1 MVNCCPNSEGQGP
14 RVPGDELS
22 TQLGKEVES
31 KFGFIFRQ
39 LGLLVQANKTMLRT
53 NGCWKFAPEYE
64 VFCEQRRIIA
74 AALREYPEAP
84 EQLLGQHAADID
96 DALGVGGQFR
106 ETLLESARRARS
118 MNQDAARAVQTCR
131 PPVPLGSVLLEIDL
145 VIGPTRQVHEDS
157 SGLDIP
163 VPVMTLTGQQIP
175 TEESWS
181 TIARNCQSGAF
192 VEVSSQS
199 WEQHGKL
206 RSQSLLWLHE
216 ARQQVFPQGRT
227 MYFYDGS
234 MQHFGAVD
242 GLHCYWFQKS
252 CLLQV
257 EQSLL
262 EEQLRQVNAE
272 KNALMAHSSV
282 DVSTTSTSV
291 VWVRELIRKDCSGTV
306 AEDLEEPAFQLKG
319 KDLDLGNVDDL
330 KEAIKTK
337 GELKGF
343 ARKIRIYTREGDS
356 WKPLIEMED
365 APLTRGSSKHDCYG
379 YLPPA

>member
-1 MVNCCPNSEGQGP
+1 MAASHSWSSRPNAPALHGRPPIPASQLQTTFYHPGQRAYPVQRAHVHIGP

-145 VIGPTRQVHEDS
+145 VIGPHSAGTRRFFWFGYSCSCHDT
-157 SGLDIP
+157 D
-163 VPVMTLTGQQIP
+163 
-175 TEESWS
+175 WS
-181 TIARNCQSGAF
+181 ANPYRRKLVNHCQ
-192 VEVSSQS
+192 
-199 WEQHGKL
+199 KL
-206 RSQSLLWLHE
+206 PERSL
-216 ARQQVFPQGRT
+216 
-227 MYFYDGS
+227 
-234 MQHFGAVD
+234 
-242 GLHCYWFQKS
+242 
-252 CLLQV
+252 
-257 EQSLL
+257 
-262 EEQLRQVNAE
+262 
-272 KNALMAHSSV
+272 
-282 DVSTTSTSV
+282 
-291 VWVRELIRKDCSGTV
+291 
-306 AEDLEEPAFQLKG
+306 
-319 KDLDLGNVDDL
+319 
-330 KEAIKTK
+330 
-337 GELKGF
+337 
-343 ARKIRIYTREGDS
+343 
-356 WKPLIEMED
+356 
-365 APLTRGSSKHDCYG
+365 RGSLIPKLG
-379 YLPPA
+379 AAW